1 LVFIVEIIK
10 GKYMT
15 NEEEKEH
22 NEEMPVLSLNGQ
34 ITQFQSCEY
43 FKCSMCNQV
52 FKKNEEDPIAHSML
66 CTGY

>member
-1 LVFIVEIIK
+1 
-10 GKYMT
+10 MT

-43 FKCSMCNQV
+43 FRCSMCNQV